1 MKISAR
7 NQLAGMV
14 SKLVS
19 GPVNTEV
26 IVQLPGGAQ
35 IVSVI
40 TTASAKTLGLK
51 KGSCVCA
58 VIKASDVMIGVCESR
73 QECDCGQ
80 HG

>member
-1 MKISAR
+1 MKLSAR
-7 NQLAGMV
+7 NQLAGTV
-14 SKLVS
+14 SKIIS
-19 GPVNTEV
+19 GPVNAEV

-40 TTASAKTLGLK
+40 TAASAKELGLK

-58 VIKASDVMIGVCESR
+58 VVKASDVMIGVCQGR
-73 QECDCGQ
+73 NECDCGQ